1 MKRILLLLLC
11 STLLVSSLAAN
22 SIKLQEQLIGTWS
35 GSWTPGGIYDAM
47 TIELKRDES
56 GKMTGRFL
64 NPSAMNFSKVTFN
77 SSTRTLLLEA
87 TDAASGKK
95 YTLNGKLEGN
105 EIKGTVASDTEGGPV
120 DLIKWTYV
128 PTVKW

>member
-22 SIKLQEQLIGTWS
+22 SIKFQEQLIGTWS
-35 GSWTPGGIYDAM
+35 GSWIPGGTYDAM

-64 NPSAMNFSKVTFN
+64 NPSPMNFSKVTFN
-77 SSTRTLLLEA
+77 SGTRTLLLEA

-95 YTLNGKLEGN
+95 YTLNGKLEGT
-105 EIKGTVASDTEGGPV
+105 EIKGTVASDTERGPV

-128 PTVKW
+128 PSVKW

>member
-11 STLLVSSLAAN
+11 STLLVSPLAAN
-22 SIKLQEQLIGTWS
+22 SIKFQEQLIGTWS
-35 GSWTPGGIYDAM
+35 GSWTPGGIHDAM

-64 NPSAMNFSKVTFN
+64 SPSPMNFSKITFN
-77 SSTRTLLLEA
+77 SSTRTLLIEA

-95 YTLNGKLEGN
+95 YTLNGKLEGT
-105 EIKGTVASDTEGGPV
+105 EIKGKVASDTEGGPV

-128 PTVKW
+128 PRVQ